1 MHLVG
6 VRQIR
11 ILDLNSI
18 VKSCVW
24 ILSKFGEKLFLHCYW
39 KHWKDLSAKEQNSLP
54 NRAAYVYF
62 SMSWMYSC
70 RMLAQRVKILRA
82 MSFIIYLYKYSNQN
96 EKPSMVRLLMGCFK
110 RKEED
115 WLQTLIIA
123 FFRHQYG
130 IAGVSYGKGFFWYLK
145 RLDFVSWQVLSLIS
159 SKENIFSYSYSPINL
174 WEKCIFRMFSG
185 LWKWGWLHFLL
196 ALGLLEHCDFQN
208 KNRRASSENMYC
220 LNVQPHDQFLY
231 LVQGF
236 ILWCNAWLEHLP
248 NIFNL
253 VKFFHGI
260 SWKSQNFHPKDK
272 RISLSKFTL
281 TVCALTA
288 YLGTCAFSWSRHK
301 DGTLSKNKYFRLRAM
316 KMESIPRISST
327 LGLVSTI
334 GLQEKNSS
342 KGPHLTLNS
351 VFSNRT
357 QV

>member
-1 MHLVG
+1 MHVVG
-6 VRQIR
+6 VWQIR
-11 ILDLNSI
+11 GIADLNSI

-82 MSFIIYLYKYSNQN
+82 MSFII
-96 EKPSMVRLLMGCFK
+96 
-110 RKEED
+110 
-115 WLQTLIIA
+115 
-123 FFRHQYG
+123 
-130 IAGVSYGKGFFWYLK
+130 KGFFWYLK

-159 SKENIFSYSYSPINL
+159 SKENIFSDSYSSINL

-196 ALGLLEHCDFQN
+196 ALGLLEHRDFQN

-236 ILWCNAWLEHLP
+236 ILWCNAWLEHHP
-248 NIFNL
+248 NL
-253 VKFFHGI
+253 
-260 SWKSQNFHPKDK
+260 
-272 RISLSKFTL
+272 
-281 TVCALTA
+281 
-288 YLGTCAFSWSRHK
+288 YL
-301 DGTLSKNKYFRLRAM
+301 
-316 KMESIPRISST
+316 I
-327 LGLVSTI
+327 
-334 GLQEKNSS
+334 
-342 KGPHLTLNS
+342 
-351 VFSNRT
+351 
-357 QV
+357 